1 MTWETLAALITIAL
15 AGISV
20 GKVIYGLS
28 KTLTKLNCS
37 VEILNS
43 SLSAL
48 TCENSDEHRELFGAV
63 DELYEKMREFE
74 YKNDERRNME

>member
-1 MTWETLAALITIAL
+1 MTWEILAAFITLLL

-20 GKVIYGLS
+20 GKLIYELS

-37 VEILNS
+37 VEMLNS

-48 TCENSDEHRELFGAV
+48 TSENKQDHEELFGAV
-63 DELYEKMREFE
+63 QELYDNYREIMFNA
-74 YKNDERRNME
+74 KNEE